1 MGLLRRGW
9 ALSLVC
15 FAGCFGQGSANES
28 ASVPVAIVDLDEIA
42 RRIGRDT
49 VMANSVAAQTRNLNS
64 QLKTLQDGLRRTLSE
79 KEKSVGQTGQSNRS
93 NNNLKGAVRTPQI
106 SDADLDQLRQEANLR
121 LNRAQRKAQA
131 AISKHRLAL
140 IRKFR
145 KEAMDYVKDVAREKG
160 IKIVLTNNDSVVFM
174 FEDPV
179 DLTAQVAKRMK
190 ADAAQQPVQKTA
202 TRKSGKSNR

>member
-1 MGLLRRGW
+1 MGLFRRGW

-15 FAGCFGQGSANES
+15 LAGCFGPGAAEDAN
-28 ASVPVAIVDLDEIA
+28 VPVAVVDLDEVA

-49 VMANSVAAQTRNLNS
+49 VMANSVAAQTRNLNG
-64 QLKTLQDGLRRTLSE
+64 QLKTLQDNLRRTLAE
-79 KEKSVGQTGQSNRS
+79 KEKSVGQTGRS
-93 NNNLKGAVRTPQI
+93 SANLKGAARPPLVT
-106 SDADLDQLRQEANLR
+106 DAEVDQFRQEANLR

-140 IRKFR
+140 TRKFR
-145 KEAMDYVKDVAREKG
+145 KEAMDYVKDVARKKG

-179 DLTAQVAKRMK
+179 DLTSLVAKRMK
-190 ADAAQQPVQKTA
+190 ADSAQQPVQKTA
-202 TRKSGKSNR
+202 TRKSDTNNR